1 MEGATER
8 TTGFADVPSRYDG
21 VKLEEEVLALWREH
35 DMFNEAQ
42 RKSEGRPLYCWNE
55 GPPTANGRPGIH
67 HVLART
73 FKDIFPRFKHMQ
85 GYHCP
90 RKAGWDTHGLPVE
103 HEIEKELGI
112 FDKAEIEHQVGVA
125 EFTRRCRESV
135 MRYIGD
141 WERMTERM
149 GFWVNMGDAYYTLDN
164 SFIESVWWLLRRIW
178 DKGLIYQ
185 GYKVVPYDPRIGAT
199 LSSHEVALGYKE
211 VEDPSIYVRFPVE
224 GVERTSFLVWT
235 TTPWTLP
242 SNLALA
248 VHPEVDYV
256 FVRTGPGSGLI
267 ADAEAS
273 GSAQGQGASASVR
286 EAGPGSERPARVDSP
301 AEADA
306 SDAARASASSGGE
319 ILILAEALVDTVLRD
334 TEYTIEK
341 RVKGTE
347 LEGMRYTRLFDH
359 LPAAGPICHV
369 WTADFVTIEDGTGI
383 VHCAPAYGEDD
394 IRLCRAKGLPVVHG
408 VGLDGCFLPEV
419 EPVAGKFF
427 KDADPI
433 LIADLE
439 ERGLMYRS
447 ERYLHNY
454 PHGWRTGDP
463 LIYYA
468 KHAWYIETSR
478 IRDRMVELNRTIN
491 WVPETIRD
499 GRFGNWLANNV
510 DWALSRERFWGT
522 PLPVWTDGEGD
533 FVCIGSIAELEALCG
548 RSLEGVDLHRPAVDE
563 ITFMHPDNGRMYRRV
578 PEVIDCWFDSG
589 AMSYAQFHY
598 PFENRELFE
607 SRFPADYI
615 CEAIDQT
622 RGWFYS
628 LHAIAALVS
637 DSVAYRNCICLA
649 HIVDKDGKKMSK
661 SQGNIVDPYDVF
673 DHVGAD
679 PLRWYLACRIAPEAQ
694 KRISVDFVRGVA
706 SGFINTWWNTYAFF
720 VMYAKLDR
728 VDLAEDVPLAERP
741 EIDRWALALLHRTV
755 AGVTDALEAYDVPAA
770 GQAIESFVD
779 QLSNWYVRRN
789 RRRFWKAAAGPDKQ
803 AAYLTLYECLHTVN
817 RLMAPIM
824 PFITE
829 TVHRNLV
836 RGVDDSAP
844 ASVHMSEW
852 PVPDPAAR
860 DDALIAEIDVV
871 QRVVGLGRAARNSS
885 GVRVRQPLSRL
896 LVRTPDE
903 GSAMFVARHEAQ
915 ILEELNVKAVEMLAP
930 DAELVSYRIKPNLP
944 RTGKRFGKRV
954 PAIRDA
960 LAAADGGAI
969 AAAVAAGR
977 TFDVDAGGEA
987 ITFEPEDVLVETTS
1001 AEGYACAEEGA
1012 YLAGLD
1018 TSLTEALEREGL
1030 ARELVRTVQEARKQA
1045 GLDVSD
1051 RITLRIDGTS
1061 DIAAALDAHRD
1072 YVMEETL
1079 AIGWGEAKW
1088 SPAYSVEHSLGDR
1101 QWAIGL
1107 ARADGR

>member
-8 TTGFADVPSRYDG
+8 TTGFTDVPSRYDG

-42 RKSEGRPLYCWNE
+42 RRSEGRPLYCWNE

-112 FDKAEIEHQVGVA
+112 FDKAEIERQVGVA

-211 VEDPSIYVRFPVE
+211 VEDPSIYVRFPVDGE
-224 GVERTSFLVWT
+224 ERTSFLVWT

-256 FVRTGPGSGLI
+256 YVRTGSVP
-267 ADAEAS
+267 DASTRSEGQVAAS
-273 GSAQGQGASASVR
+273 SPRTA
-286 EAGPGSERPARVDSP
+286 ARLADSP
-301 AEADA
+301 
-306 SDAARASASSGGE
+306 GGE
-319 ILILAEALVDTVLRD
+319 TVILAEALVDAVLRD
-334 TEYTIEK
+334 AEHTIVK
-341 RVKGTE
+341 RVKGAD
-347 LEGMRYTRLFDH
+347 LEGTRYTRLFDY
-359 LPAAGPICHV
+359 LPADGPICRV
-369 WTADFVTIEDGTGI
+369 WAADFVTIEDGTGI

-394 IRLCRAKGLPVVHG
+394 IRLCQSKGLPVVHG
-408 VGLDGCFLPEV
+408 VGLDGCFVPEV

-433 LIADLE
+433 LVADLD
-439 ERGLMYRS
+439 ERGLMFRS

-468 KHAWYIETSR
+468 KHAWYIGTSR

-533 FVCIGSIAELEALCG
+533 FLCVGSIAELEALCG
-548 RSLEGVDLHRPAVDE
+548 RSLEEVDLHRPAVDE
-563 ITFMHPDNGRMYRRV
+563 ITFVHPDNGRTYRRV

-598 PFENRELFE
+598 PFENQELFE

-649 HIVDKDGKKMSK
+649 HIMDRDGKKMSK
-661 SQGNIVDPYDVF
+661 SLGNIVDPYDVF

-679 PLRWYLACRIAPEAQ
+679 PLRWYLACRIAPEVQ

-728 VDLAEDVPLAERP
+728 IDLTDGVPLAERP

-755 AGVTDALEAYDVPAA
+755 ADVTDALEAYDVFAA
-770 GQAIESFVD
+770 GKAIESFVD

-789 RRRFWKAAAGPDKQ
+789 RRRFWKAAAGRDKQ
-803 AAYLTLYECLHTVN
+803 AAYLTLFECLHTVN
-817 RLMAPIM
+817 RLMAPVM

-829 TVHRNLV
+829 TVHQNLV
-836 RGVDDSAP
+836 RGVDAAAP
-844 ASVHMSEW
+844 LSVHMSEW

-860 DDALIAEIDVV
+860 DDSLIAEIDVV

-896 LVRTPDE
+896 LVGTPDE
-903 GSAMFVARHEAQ
+903 ASGVYVARHEAQ
-915 ILEELNVKAVEMLAP
+915 ILEELNVKAVEMLAA
-930 DAELVSYRIKPNLP
+930 DAELLSYRVKPNLP
-944 RTGKRFGKRV
+944 RIGKRFGKRV
-954 PAIRDA
+954 PVIREA
-960 LAAADGGAI
+960 LGAADGSAI
-969 AAAVAAGR
+969 AVAVAAGR
-977 TFDVDAGGEA
+977 TFDLEAGGEA
-987 ITFEPEDVLVETTS
+987 ITFEPEDVLVESTS
-1001 AEGYACAEEGA
+1001 AKGYACAEEDG
-1012 YLAGLD
+1012 YLVGLD
-1018 TSLTEALEREGL
+1018 TTLTDALEREGL

-1051 RITLRIDGTS
+1051 RIALRIEGTPEV
-1061 DIAAALDAHRD
+1061 AAALDAHRA

-1079 AIGWGEAKW
+1079 ATGWGGTDW
-1088 SPAYSVEHSLGDR
+1088 SPAYAVEHTLGAGR
-1101 QWAIGL
+1101 WTIGL
-1107 ARADGR
+1107 ARVDSR

>member
-1 MEGATER
+1 MGR
-8 TTGFADVPSRYDG
+8 TMGFQDVQSRYDG
-21 VKLEEEVLALWREH
+21 VKLEGEVLALWREH
-35 DMFNEAQ
+35 DMFGEAQ
-42 RKSEGRPLYCWNE
+42 RHSEGRPLFCWNE

-112 FDKAEIEHQVGVA
+112 FDKAEIERQVGVA

-141 WERMTERM
+141 WERMTQRM

-164 SFIESVWWLLRRIW
+164 SYIESVWWLLRQIW
-178 DKGLIYQ
+178 DKGLIYR

-211 VEDPSIYVRFPVE
+211 VEDPSIYVRFRVE
-224 GVERTSFLVWT
+224 GEERTSFLVWT

-256 FVRTGPGSGLI
+256 HVQT
-267 ADAEAS
+267 
-273 GSAQGQGASASVR
+273 
-286 EAGPGSERPARVDSP
+286 
-301 AEADA
+301 
-306 SDAARASASSGGE
+306 GGE
-319 ILILAEALVDTVLRD
+319 TLIVAEALIGAALRD
-334 TEYTIEK
+334 AEYSVEK
-341 RVKGTE
+341 RVKGAD
-347 LEGMRYTRLFDH
+347 LEGMRYERLFDS
-359 LPAAGPICHV
+359 LPAEGPICQV

-394 IRLCRAKGLPVVHG
+394 IRLCQAKGLPVVHG
-408 VGLDGCFLPEV
+408 VGLDGCFVPAV

-433 LIADLE
+433 LIADLAR
-439 ERGLMYRS
+439 RGLMFRS
-447 ERYLHNY
+447 ERYVHNY

-468 KHAWYIETSR
+468 KHAWYIGTSR

-522 PLPVWTDGEGD
+522 PLPVWTDGDGD
-533 FVCIGSIAELEALCG
+533 FMCIGSIAELESLCG
-548 RSLEGVDLHRPAVDE
+548 RSLDDVDLHRPAVDE
-563 ITFMHPDNGRMYRRV
+563 ITFVHPDNARTYRRV

-607 SRFPADYI
+607 NRFPADYI

-649 HIVDKDGKKMSK
+649 HIVDKDGRKMSK
-661 SQGNIVDPYDVF
+661 SQGNIVNPYDVF

-679 PLRWYLACRIAPEAQ
+679 PLRWYLACRIAPEVQ

-728 VDLAEDVPLAERP
+728 IDVSDDVPLALRP

-755 AGVTDALEAYDVPAA
+755 AHVTAALEAYDVYAA
-770 GQAIESFVD
+770 GRAIESFVD

-789 RRRFWKAAAGPDKQ
+789 RRRFWKAAAGQDKQ
-803 AAYLTLYECLHTVN
+803 AAYLTLYECLHTAN

-829 TVHRNLV
+829 VVHQNLV
-836 RGVDDSAP
+836 RGVDEAAP
-844 ASVHMSEW
+844 SSVHMSEW
-852 PVPDPAAR
+852 PRPDPAVR
-860 DDALIAEIDVV
+860 DDALIAQINVV

-896 LVRTPDE
+896 LVRAPDE
-903 GSAMFVARHEAQ
+903 ASAAFVARHEAQ
-915 ILEELNVKAVEMLAP
+915 ILEELNVKAVEMLAA

-944 RTGKRFGKRV
+944 RIGKRFGKRV
-954 PAIRDA
+954 PAVRDA
-960 LAAADGGAI
+960 LAAADGSAI
-969 AAAVAAGR
+969 AAAVAAAR
-977 TFDVDAGGEA
+977 RFDVEAGGDT
-987 ITFEPEDVLVETTS
+987 ITFEPEDVLVESTS
-1001 AEGYACAEEGA
+1001 AEGYACAEEGG
-1012 YLAGLD
+1012 YLVGLD
-1018 TSLTEALEREGL
+1018 TSLTGALEREGL
-1030 ARELVRTVQEARKQA
+1030 ARELVRTVQDARKQA

-1051 RITLRIDGTS
+1051 RITLRIEGTPEV
-1061 DIAAALDAHRD
+1061 AAALDAHRG
-1072 YVMEETL
+1072 YVMDETL
-1079 AIGWGEAKW
+1079 ATGWGDAHW
-1088 SPAYSVEHSLGDR
+1088 TPAHSIEHSLGAER
-1101 QWAIGL
+1101 WTIWL
-1107 ARADGR
+1107 ARPKRT